1 MIYLILSIF
10 LSVLLLINFRIFP
23 RFDINTAQAIGLNYI
38 VCFAVGLLLIPKN
51 QSLSFDL
58 SQNWTWYCLALGVG
72 FIITFILSGLSTQ
85 KAGMTATSLANN
97 LSLVIPVLASLLLY
111 NTHAKD
117 FDGIN
122 YLGLA
127 LALPAVALATFKGKS
142 ADLKAGSLWLP
153 FGVFAMYGITNAA
166 INYLNL
172 RFIPD
177 PSLVI
182 PVTLVMVLGAMISG
196 VLLVLYRYFRHQEKF
211 RLKNGLAAISLGVPN
226 FLSFYFLI
234 LTLTHY
240 GNSGAFVY
248 PIYNMGVILVSA
260 IVGIFFFKEV
270 LSKINITGLL
280 LGLIAILLISYQELG
295 LSL

>member
-23 RFDINTAQAIGLNYI
+23 RFEINTAQAISLNYI
-38 VCFAVGLLLIPKN
+38 VCFALGFSLIPADQHFTFNLKA
-51 QSLSFDL
+51 D
-58 SQNWTWYCLALGVG
+58 WAWYCLALGVG

-97 LSLVIPVLASLLLY
+97 LSLVIPVLASLILY

-117 FDGIN
+117 FELLN
-122 YLGLA
+122 YVGLA
-127 LALPAVALATFKGKS
+127 LAFIAVGLATFKGKGQ
-142 ADLKAGSLWLP
+142 DLKKGSLWLP
-153 FGVFAMYGITNAA
+153 FAVFAMYGITNSA
-166 INYLNL
+166 INYINL

-182 PVTLVMVLGAMISG
+182 PVTLVMVLGAMVSG
-196 VLLVLYRYFRHQEKF
+196 VLLVIYRYFKHQEKF
-211 RLKNGLAAISLGVPN
+211 ELKNGIAAISLGIPN

-234 LTLTHY
+234 LTLTYY

-260 IVGIFFFKEV
+260 LVGIFFFKES
-270 LSKINITGLL
+270 LSKVNIAGLL
-280 LGLIAILLISYQELG
+280 LGLVAILLISYQELG
-295 LSL
+295 LSM

>member
-1 MIYLILSIF
+1 MIYLILSIL

-23 RFDINTAQAIGLNYI
+23 KFEINTAQAIGLNYI
-38 VCFAVGLLLIPKN
+38 VCFLVGLVLIPEN
-51 QSLSFDL
+51 QSLTFDL

-97 LSLVIPVLASLLLY
+97 LSLVIPVLASLFLY
-111 NTHAKD
+111 NTHSKD

-122 YLGLA
+122 YLGLT

-142 ADLKAGSLWLP
+142 PDFKAGSLWLP
-153 FGVFAMYGITNAA
+153 FGVFAMYGITNSA

-172 RFIPD
+172 TFIPD

-182 PVTLVMVLGAMISG
+182 PVTLVMVSGAMISG
-196 VLLVLYRYFRHQEKF
+196 AVLVIYRLFRHQEK
-211 RLKNGLAAISLGVPN
+211 LKTKNVLAAISLGIPN

-260 IVGIFFFKEV
+260 LVGIFFFKEV
-270 LSKINITGLL
+270 MSKLNIAGLI
-280 LGLIAILLISYQELG
+280 LGLVAILLISYQELG
-295 LSL
+295 ISL